1 MKSSNKR
8 SSQVALVMMVPT
20 ASLWLQ
26 GGNERPELAYVYT
39 SVEACA
45 AVPGNDPAR
54 CQLAFEEARSR
65 HLLRA
70 PRYPD
75 RVECEADFGAGGCE
89 DKVPRMRGILT
100 SGVAIG
106 TDPLPGIPTQPL
118 YQRTDEPYA
127 LRTAQGTRLPA
138 GSSLVRV
145 CQSAVTLEPAL
156 QVRRGGFGG
165 EAARRANFCHSNS
178 YSSGG

>member
-8 SSQVALVMMVPT
+8 SSRVALVMMVPT

-26 GGNERPELAYVYT
+26 GCNERPELAYVYT
-39 SVEACA
+39 SAEACSA
-45 AVPGNDPAR
+45 APGNDPVR
-54 CQLAFEEARSR
+54 CQLAFDEARSR

-89 DKVPRMRGILT
+89 GNVPRMRGILT
-100 SGVAIG
+100 SSVAMG
-106 TDPLPGIPTQPL
+106 TAPVPGIPTQPL
-118 YQRTDEPYA
+118 YQRTGEPHA

-138 GSSLVRV
+138 GSNLVRV
-145 CQSAVTLEPAL
+145 CLSAVTLAPAL
-156 QVRRGGFGG
+156 HVRRGGFGG

>member
-8 SSQVALVMMVPT
+8 SSRVALVMMVPT

-26 GGNERPELAYVYT
+26 GCNERPELAYVYT
-39 SVEACA
+39 SAEACA

-54 CQLAFEEARSR
+54 CQLAFAEASSR

-106 TDPLPGIPTQPL
+106 TDPVPGIPTQAL
-118 YQRTDEPYA
+118 YQRIDEPYT
-127 LRTAQGTRLPA
+127 LRTAQGVRLPA

-145 CQSAVTLEPAL
+145 CQSAVAL
-156 QVRRGGFGG
+156 APTQQVRRGGFGG
-165 EAARRANFCHSNS
+165 EAARRASHCQ
-178 YSSGG
+178 SSGG